1 MSNHQQST
9 IDNQPLISIV
19 TVVFN
24 SEAYLEAT
32 ILSVLNTTYTNYEY
46 IIIDGGSTDKT
57 VEIIKQYEDRI
68 SCWISES
75 DRGIYDAMNKGIKL
89 ARGKIIGILNSGDL
103 YNPETLKIVDQIYCK
118 FSENQS
124 LIITGAMERFDQL
137 TKTKFTQLRTEKDL
151 KRNINFGM
159 PLNHPATFVTKN
171 VYETVGYFNPDYK
184 ICGDHDFI
192 FRVYYSRSTKFI
204 FTDRVLASMS
214 MGGVSEKIS
223 SLWIRAREKIEIRK
237 DKLTFMQ
244 NWQLSLKLLIIGY
257 VKHFLT
263 SIVGQKA
270 VLFKHQI
277 EQKVKKII

>member
-103 YNPETLKIVDQIYCK
+103 YNPETLKIVDRIYCK

-124 LIITGAMERFDQL
+124 LIITGAMERFDEL

-192 FRVYYSRSTKFI
+192 FRVYYSRSTKFS

-277 EQKVKKII
+277 EQKVKK

>member
-192 FRVYYSRSTKFI
+192 FRVYYSRSSKFI

-277 EQKVKKII
+277 EQKVKK